1 MGGIMPNHERDKA
14 IKRLRRAAIDAMD
27 ATTLRRVRDLEE
39 FAKGQPGHI
48 GAKIYHEGRLQALS
62 EAWRAFPEC
71 EQDEV
76 VPSPEEVIAR
86 CDAYDRQK
94 EEQERILAREK

>member
-1 MGGIMPNHERDKA
+1 MGGIMPDNQRDAA
-14 IKRLRRAAIDAMD
+14 IKRLRSAALDALD
-27 ATTLRRVRDLEE
+27 AENLRKVRDLERIHLKYPE
-39 FAKGQPGHI
+39 HI
-48 GAKIYHEGRLQALS
+48 GAKIYHESRLLTLA

-71 EQDEV
+71 EKDEV

-94 EEQERILAREK
+94 EEQERIANDH